1 MIDSGQKTS
10 LLIPSQLPEFVRDE
24 PSYANFVLFLQA
36 YYEWLEENDNVTD
49 RTKNILNYKDVDKTT
64 SEFLDYFTN
73 DFLSYFPK
81 EMLADEKKVIKIAK
95 ELYQSKGTPAS
106 YQFLFKVLYGTE
118 VDFFYTKDAVLKA
131 SAGKW
136 YVAKSL
142 KLSSTNSNFLNIQN
156 LRVFGETTKSIAT
169 VETSVLAGTKTEV
182 FISNIER
189 LFQSGEFIRVVD
201 SNNQDVLFDG
211 QTLRAKVV
219 GQISQIKIDPNNRGL
234 LYQPGDPVVVYGGL
248 NSEEGIGA
256 TATVGTTTT
265 GSIQRVSTLN
275 GGFGYR
281 VNPYGKV
288 SVTNAPGAIL
298 EIGSLS
304 PSSANAANATYVP
317 IDYIGKKYL
326 TTIGAA
332 NYVFSN
338 VATSNANTTLAN
350 AFTFTSFA
358 TYPISSVLVKNG
370 GGGISITPVVFA
382 NSSYYSEDDAVLGD
396 LASLGILAP
405 IQIVSS
411 GTYYRANDRIDILGG
426 SGYGAYANVTS
437 VGANG
442 EILTVSYVYPQ
453 SDTPHHY
460 PLGGMGYRLQGLP
473 TANVVSANATAS
485 GASLYVPGILGA
497 GAEFGVS
504 VDRAGSI
511 TTINIQNYGED
522 YISTPNVSLKVQD
535 IVVSNVALTNIPQT
549 GDIVYQGTDFANSS
563 YKAIVSEVN
572 ITTPYA
578 DPTQSIWTVR
588 VYNYNAIPSK
598 TLSLK
603 VVEGYQNYDKSEF
616 ENDKNIIMSVSGVT
630 TYGDGTAKATAIFLN
645 GLTISEGQY
654 LDTAGQ
660 LSSYDVLESEIYNNF
675 TYEITLEKEIAKYRE
690 ILLNLLHPTG
700 MKVLGKYALKS
711 NTAHDFTAYNLLEAG
726 HTLGYYTGTTGSYA
740 TMTSNWTNQSNNVVN
755 LYALAGAN
763 SQTFIASN
771 SSITLTTANGVVVH
785 SEVANVNHTSV
796 TTGGPTTY
804 SVHTDWNSDFSF
816 ILKARD
822 SANTGNN
829 PFVLQIS
836 STGDWS
842 ANSLNNVLSL
852 LTTGSVV
859 SIVINDPFH
868 TSVPTTSQ
876 NITFTSDWTTG
887 GTPKANVNLQYPAG
901 VNISSTF
908 GVPIQSINITI
919 PVVTT
924 NTDTVILRDN
934 VWTTFANVAY
944 VKANSGTNIINITSL
959 TNSYN
964 IVNNGVYSNTAY
976 PLKDIVY
983 AGDYVLVANNTEKQV
998 QSVNYT
1004 SGIIYLNGNLS
1015 SSSNSLMS
1023 IRRTIST
1030 NIVRID
1036 QFLET

>member
-1 MIDSGQKTS
+1 MIVSGQNTS
-10 LLIPSQLPEFVRDE
+10 ILIPSQLPEFVRDE
-24 PSYANFVLFLQA
+24 PSYANFVLFVQA

-49 RTKNILNYKDVDKTT
+49 RTKNLLNYKDIDKTT
-64 SEFLDYFTN
+64 SKFLDYYTN

-81 EMLADEKKVIKIAK
+81 ELLADEKKVIKIAK

-106 YQFLFKVLYGTE
+106 YQFLFKVLYGTD

-142 KLSSTNSNFLNIQN
+142 KLATDNPNFLNIQN

-169 VETSVLAGTKTEV
+169 VETSVMSGAKIEI

-189 LFQSGEFIRVVD
+189 LFQSGEFIRVID
-201 SNNQDVLFDG
+201 NNNQDVLFG
-211 QTLRAKVV
+211 GEPLRAKVV

-234 LYQPGDPVVVYGGL
+234 LYKPGDPVVVYGGL
-248 NSEEGIGA
+248 NSTEGVGA
-256 TATVGTTTT
+256 SATVGTTTT

-288 SVTNAPGAIL
+288 SVTNALGAIL
-298 EIGSLS
+298 EIGGLS

-370 GGGISITPVVFA
+370 GGGISITPVVSA

-411 GTYYRANDRIDILGG
+411 GTYYRANDRINIVGG
-426 SGYGAYANVTS
+426 TGYGAYANVTS

-485 GASLYVPGILGA
+485 GASLSITGILGA

-535 IVVSNVALTNIPQT
+535 IVVSNVALTNIPQA

-563 YKAIVSEVN
+563 YKAAISEVN

-603 VVEGYQNYDKSEF
+603 V
-616 ENDKNIIMSVSGVT
+616 NDKNIIMPVSGVI
-630 TYGDGTAKATAIFLN
+630 TYGDGTAKATAKFLN

-660 LSSYDVLESEIYNNF
+660 LSAYDVLESEIYNNF
-675 TYEITLEKEIAKYRE
+675 TYEITLEKEIAKYRD

-700 MKVLGKYALKS
+700 MRVLGRYALKS
-711 NTAHDFTAYNLLEAG
+711 NSSHDFNLYNLLESG

-740 TMTSNWTNQSNNVVN
+740 TMTTDWTNQSNNIIN

-763 SQTFIASN
+763 IESFMSTN
-771 SSITLTTANGVVVH
+771 SSITLTTANGFVIH
-785 SEVANVNHTSV
+785 SEVVNVQN
-796 TTGGPTTY
+796 G
-804 SVHTDWNSDFSF
+804 
-816 ILKARD
+816 
-822 SANTGNN
+822 SANT
-829 PFVLQIS
+829 
-836 STGDWS
+836 
-842 ANSLNNVLSL
+842 
-852 LTTGSVV
+852 
-859 SIVINDPFH
+859 
-868 TSVPTTSQ
+868 
-876 NITFTSDWTTG
+876 
-887 GTPKANVNLQYPAG
+887 
-901 VNISSTF
+901 
-908 GVPIQSINITI
+908 
-919 PVVTT
+919 VT
-924 NTDTVILRDN
+924 LKDN

-944 VKANSGTNIINITSL
+944 VTANSGTNIINITSL
-959 TNSYN
+959 TGSYD
-964 IVNNGVYSNTAY
+964 IINNGTYSNTAY

-998 QSVNYT
+998 QNVNYT
-1004 SGIIYLNGNLS
+1004 SGIIYLNGNLTS
-1015 SSSNSLMS
+1015 PANSLMS
-1023 IRRTIST
+1023 VRRTIST
-1030 NIVRID
+1030 NLVRID
-1036 QFLET
+1036 GFLGTVYYPSLTDELGNVLTTEDDLVILLG

>member
-142 KLSSTNSNFLNIQN
+142 KLSTTNLNFLNIQN
-156 LRVFGETTKSIAT
+156 LRVFGETSKSLAT
-169 VETSVLAGTKTEV
+169 IETSVVSGTKIEV

-189 LFQSGEFIRVVD
+189 LFQSGEFVRVVD
-201 SNNQDVLFDG
+201 GNNQDVLFDG
-211 QTLRAKVV
+211 EPLRAKVV

-234 LYQPGDPVVVYGGL
+234 LYQTGDPVIVYGGL
-248 NSEEGIGA
+248 NSSQGIGA
-256 TATVGTTTT
+256 SATVGTTTT
-265 GSIQRVSTLN
+265 GSIQRVSVIN

-281 VNPYGKV
+281 DDPYGKL
-288 SVTNAPGAIL
+288 SVTNALGAIL
-298 EIGSLS
+298 KIGSLS
-304 PSSANAANATYVP
+304 PTTANTANATYIP

-338 VATSNANTTLAN
+338 IATSNANTTLAN
-350 AFTFTSFA
+350 AFSFTSFV
-358 TYPISSVLVKNG
+358 TYPISSVLVTNG
-370 GGGISITPVVFA
+370 GGGISQTPVVTA
-382 NSSYYSEDDAVLGD
+382 NSTYVTEDSANCIPD

-405 IQIVSS
+405 IQIVSG
-411 GTYYRANDRIDILGG
+411 GTYYRANDKINIVGG
-426 SGYGAYANVTS
+426 SGYGAYANVMS
-437 VGANG
+437 VDANG
-442 EILTVSYVYPQ
+442 QILTVSYVYPPA
-453 SDTPHHY
+453 DVPHHY
-460 PLGGMGYRLQGLP
+460 PLGGMGYRLNLLP
-473 TANVVSANATAS
+473 IANVVSSNVTAN

-511 TTINIQNYGED
+511 STINIENYGED
-522 YISTPNVSLKVQD
+522 YIATPNISLKVQD
-535 IVVSNVALTNIPQT
+535 IVVSNIALTSIPQT

-563 YKAIVSEVN
+563 YKATISSST

-603 VVEGYQNYDKSEF
+603 VH
-616 ENDKNIIMSVSGVT
+616 DKNIVMPVTSVK

-675 TYEITLEKEIAKYRE
+675 TYEITLEKEIAKYRD

-700 MKVLGKYALKS
+700 MKVLGKYAVKS
-711 NTAHDFTAYNLLEAG
+711 NTAHNFTAYNLLESG

-740 TMTSNWTNQSNNVVN
+740 TMTTNWTNQSNNIIN

-763 SQTFIASN
+763 IESFIATN
-771 SSITLTTANGVVVH
+771 GSITLTTANGFVIH
-785 SEVANVNHTSV
+785 SEVANVK
-796 TTGGPTTY
+796 GG
-804 SVHTDWNSDFSF
+804 
-816 ILKARD
+816 
-822 SANTGNN
+822 SANT
-829 PFVLQIS
+829 
-836 STGDWS
+836 
-842 ANSLNNVLSL
+842 
-852 LTTGSVV
+852 
-859 SIVINDPFH
+859 
-868 TSVPTTSQ
+868 
-876 NITFTSDWTTG
+876 
-887 GTPKANVNLQYPAG
+887 
-901 VNISSTF
+901 
-908 GVPIQSINITI
+908 
-919 PVVTT
+919 VT
-924 NTDTVILRDN
+924 LKDN

-944 VKANSGTNIINITSL
+944 VTANSGTNIINITSL

-1004 SGIIYLNGNLS
+1004 SGIIYLNGNLTS
-1015 SSSNSLMS
+1015 PANSLMS
-1023 IRRTIST
+1023 VRRTIST
-1030 NIVRID
+1030 NLVRID
-1036 QFLET
+1036 GFLGTVYYPSLTDELGNVLTTEDDLVILLG

>member
-24 PSYANFVLFLQA
+24 PSYANFVLFVQA
-36 YYEWLEENDNVTD
+36 YYEWLEENGNVTD
-49 RTKNILNYKDVDKTT
+49 RTKNILNYKDVDNTT

-81 EMLADEKKVIKIAK
+81 EILADEKKVIKIAK

-106 YQFLFKVLYGTE
+106 YQFLFKVLYGTD

-142 KLSSTNSNFLNIQN
+142 KLLTDNPNFLNIQN

-169 VETSVLAGTKTEV
+169 IEASVISGTKTEV

-189 LFQSGEFIRVVD
+189 LFQSGEFIRIVD
-201 SNNQDVLFDG
+201 SNNQNVLFDG
-211 QTLRAKVV
+211 EPLRAKLV

-248 NSEEGIGA
+248 NSNTGIGA
-256 TATVGTTTT
+256 TATVGATTK
-265 GSIQRVSTLN
+265 GSIQRISVTN

-281 VNPYGKV
+281 LDPYTKI
-288 SVTNAPGAIL
+288 SLTNAPGAMVHVA
-298 EIGSLS
+298 SLS
-304 PSSANAANATYVP
+304 PVAANATYIP

-338 VATSNANTTLAN
+338 IATSNANTSLIN
-350 AFTFTSFA
+350 AFSFTSFT
-358 TYPISSVLVKNG
+358 TYPISSVLVDNG
-370 GGGISITPVVFA
+370 GGGISLPPVVSA
-382 NSSYYSEDDAVLGD
+382 NSTYYSEDNAVLGD
-396 LASLGILAP
+396 LVNLGILAP

-411 GTYYRANDRIDILGG
+411 GTYYRANDKIDIVGG
-426 SGYGAYANVTS
+426 TGYGAYANVTS

-453 SDTPHHY
+453 GDTPHHY
-460 PLGGMGYRLQGLP
+460 PLGGMGYRLELLP
-473 TANVVSANATAS
+473 TANVISSNVTAN

-497 GAEFGVS
+497 GAEFGIS
-504 VDRAGSI
+504 VDRVGSI

-522 YISTPNVSLKVQD
+522 YIATPNVSLKVQD
-535 IVVSNVALTNIPQT
+535 IVVSNVSLTNIPQT
-549 GDIVYQGTDFANSS
+549 GDIVYQGVDFANSS
-563 YKAIVSEVN
+563 YKATVSETN

-578 DPTQSIWTVR
+578 NPIDSIWTVR

-603 VVEGYQNYDKSEF
+603 V
-616 ENDKNIIMSVSGVT
+616 NDKNITMPVNDVV
-630 TYGDGTAKATAIFLN
+630 TYGDGAAKATASFLN

-660 LSSYDVLESEIYNNF
+660 LSSYDVLESEIYNNY
-675 TYEITLEKEIAKYRE
+675 TYEITLEKEIAKYRD

-700 MKVLGKYALKS
+700 MKVLGRYALKS
-711 NTAHDFTAYNLLEAG
+711 NTAHNFTAFNLLETG

-740 TMTSNWTNQSNNVVN
+740 TMTTDWTNQSNNVIN

-763 SQTFIASN
+763 IKTFIATGG
-771 SSITLTTANGVVVH
+771 SITLTTANGFIIH
-785 SEVANVNHTSV
+785 SEVIDVQN
-796 TTGGPTTY
+796 G
-804 SVHTDWNSDFSF
+804 
-816 ILKARD
+816 
-822 SANTGNN
+822 SANT
-829 PFVLQIS
+829 
-836 STGDWS
+836 
-842 ANSLNNVLSL
+842 
-852 LTTGSVV
+852 
-859 SIVINDPFH
+859 
-868 TSVPTTSQ
+868 
-876 NITFTSDWTTG
+876 
-887 GTPKANVNLQYPAG
+887 
-901 VNISSTF
+901 
-908 GVPIQSINITI
+908 
-919 PVVTT
+919 VT
-924 NTDTVILRDN
+924 LKDN

-944 VKANSGTNIINITSL
+944 IRANSGTNIINITSL

>member
-1 MIDSGQKTS
+1 MIVSGQNTS
-10 LLIPSQLPEFVRDE
+10 ILIPSQLPEFVRDE
-24 PSYANFVLFLQA
+24 PSYANFVLFVQA

-49 RTKNILNYKDVDKTT
+49 RTKNLLNYKDIDKTT
-64 SEFLDYFTN
+64 SEFLDYYTN

-81 EMLADEKKVIKIAK
+81 ELLADEKKVIKIAK

-106 YQFLFKVLYGTE
+106 YQFLFKVLYGTD

-142 KLSSTNSNFLNIQN
+142 KLATDNPNFLNIQN

-169 VETSVLAGTKTEV
+169 VETSVITGTKIEV

-211 QTLRAKVV
+211 EPLRAKVV

-234 LYQPGDPVVVYGGL
+234 LYKPGDPVVVYGGL
-248 NSEEGIGA
+248 NSAEGIGA

-265 GSIQRVSTLN
+265 GSIQRISVTN

-281 VNPYGKV
+281 VDPYAKI
-288 SVTNAPGAIL
+288 SITNALGAAAHV
-298 EIGSLS
+298 GSLS
-304 PSSANAANATYVP
+304 PASANTANATYIP
-317 IDYIGKKYL
+317 IDYIGKKSL
-326 TTIGAA
+326 ITIGAA

-338 VATSNANTTLAN
+338 IATSNANTSLIN
-350 AFTFTSFA
+350 AFSFTAFT
-358 TYPISSVLVKNG
+358 TYPISSVLVDNG
-370 GGGISITPVVFA
+370 GGGISQTPVVSA
-382 NSSYYSEDDAVLGD
+382 NSRYYSEDNAVLGN

-411 GTYYRANDRIDILGG
+411 GIYYRANDKIDIIGG
-426 SGYGAYANVTS
+426 IGYGAYANVTS

-453 SDTPHHY
+453 GDAPHHY
-460 PLGGMGYRLQGLP
+460 PLGGMGYRLGFLP
-473 TANVVSANATAS
+473 TANVVSSNVSAN

-497 GAEFGVS
+497 GAEFAVT
-504 VDRAGSI
+504 VDRVGSI
-511 TTINIQNYGED
+511 TTISIQNYGED
-522 YISTPNVSLKVQD
+522 YIATPNVSLKVQD
-535 IVVSNVALTNIPQT
+535 IVVSNVSLTNIPQT

-563 YKAIVSEVN
+563 YKATISEIN

-578 DPTQSIWTVR
+578 DPISSLWTVR
-588 VYNYNAIPSK
+588 VYNYNAIPS
-598 TLSLK
+598 TTSPLK
-603 VVEGYQNYDKSEF
+603 VYN
-616 ENDKNIIMSVSGVT
+616 KNITMPINTVT
-630 TYGDGTAKATAIFLN
+630 TYGDGTAKATAKFLN

-700 MKVLGKYALKS
+700 MRLLGKYALKS
-711 NTAHDFTAYNLLEAG
+711 NTSTNFTAFNLLEAG
-726 HTLGYYTGTTGSYA
+726 HTLGFYTGDAGSYA
-740 TMTSNWTNQSNNVVN
+740 TMISDWTNQSNNIIN

-771 SSITLTTANGVVVH
+771 SSITLTTANGVVIH
-785 SEVANVNHTSV
+785 SEVANVRHVDSGSTTFACPSFVSV
-796 TTGGPTTY
+796 TPAGSLGSYTLTFDLTGYPASISTIFGLAVGTILTVVTGTSITPGDTFTTTSAFTLISGSTYRASVTY
-804 SVHTDWNSDFSF
+804 SGLGWGGGVTIGSMS
-816 ILKARD
+816 
-822 SANTGNN
+822 
-829 PFVLQIS
+829 
-836 STGDWS
+836 
-842 ANSLNNVLSL
+842 
-852 LTTGSVV
+852 LTTVVVATDSV
-859 SIVINDPFH
+859 
-868 TSVPTTSQ
+868 TL
-876 NITFTSDWTTG
+876 
-887 GTPKANVNLQYPAG
+887 K
-901 VNISSTF
+901 
-908 GVPIQSINITI
+908 
-919 PVVTT
+919 
-924 NTDTVILRDN
+924 DN

-944 VKANSGTNIINITSL
+944 VTANSGTNIINITSL
-959 TNSYN
+959 TNSYD
-964 IVNNGVYSNTAY
+964 IINNGVYSNTAY

-1015 SSSNSLMS
+1015 SPANSLMS
-1023 IRRTIST
+1023 VRRTIST

-1036 QFLET
+1036 GFLGTVYYPSLTDELGNILTTEDGSYILLG

>member
-24 PSYANFVLFLQA
+24 PSYANFVLFVQA
-36 YYEWLEENDNVTD
+36 YYEWLEENDNITD

-81 EMLADEKKVIKIAK
+81 EILADEKKVIKIAK

-106 YQFLFKVLYGTE
+106 YQFLFKVLYGTD

-142 KLSSTNSNFLNIQN
+142 KLASDDPNFLNITN

-169 VETSVLAGTKTEV
+169 VEASVLAGAKTEV

-189 LFQSGEFIRVVD
+189 LFQSGEIIRVVD
-201 SNNQDVLFDG
+201 SNNQDVLFNG
-211 QTLRAKVV
+211 QPLRAKLV

-234 LYQPGDPVVVYGGL
+234 LYQPGDPVIVYGGL
-248 NSEEGIGA
+248 NSNTGIGA
-256 TATVGTTTT
+256 TATVGETTA
-265 GSIQRVSTLN
+265 GSIQRVSVTN

-281 VNPYGKV
+281 LDPYGKILI
-288 SVTNAPGAIL
+288 TNAPGAIAH
-298 EIGSLS
+298 IAGLS
-304 PSSANAANATYVP
+304 PVSANTANATYIP

-326 TTIGAA
+326 TTIGAS

-338 VATSNANTTLAN
+338 IATSNANTSLIN
-350 AFTFTSFA
+350 AFSFTAFT
-358 TYPISSVLVKNG
+358 TYPISSVLVDNG
-370 GGGISITPVVFA
+370 GGGISQTPVVTA
-382 NSSYYSEDDAVLGD
+382 NSIYYSEDNAVLGD

-411 GTYYRANDRIDILGG
+411 GTYYKANDRIDIVGG
-426 SGYGAYANVTS
+426 TGYGAYANVTS

-442 EILTVSYVYPQ
+442 QILTTSYVYPQ
-453 SDTPHHY
+453 RDAPHHY
-460 PLGGMGYRLQGLP
+460 PLGGMGYRLEFLP
-473 TANVVSANATAS
+473 TANVVSSNATAT
-485 GASLYVPGILGA
+485 GASLSIPGILGA
-497 GAEFGVS
+497 GAAFEVA
-504 VDRAGSI
+504 VDRVGSI

-522 YISTPNVSLKVQD
+522 YVAKPNVSLKVQD
-535 IVVSNVALTNIPQT
+535 IVVSNVSLINIPQS
-549 GDIVYQGTDFANSS
+549 GDIVYQGTNFANSS
-563 YKAIVSEVN
+563 YRATISEAN

-578 DPTQSIWTVR
+578 NPAQSLWTVR
-588 VYNYNAIPSK
+588 AYNYNAIPSK
-598 TLSLK
+598 TLPLK
-603 VVEGYQNYDKSEF
+603 VN
-616 ENDKNIIMSVSGVT
+616 NKNITMPVSDIT
-630 TYGDGTAKATAIFLN
+630 TYGDGTAKATATFLN
-645 GLTISEGQY
+645 GLTISGGQY
-654 LDTAGQ
+654 LDTTGQ

-675 TYEITLEKEIAKYRE
+675 TYEITLEKEIEKYRE

-700 MKVLGKYALKS
+700 MRVLGKYALKS
-711 NTAHDFTAYNLLEAG
+711 NTSHNFVVDNLLETG

-740 TMTSNWTNQSNNVVN
+740 TMTTDWTNQSNNIIN
-755 LYALAGAN
+755 FYTLAGAN
-763 SQTFIASN
+763 IKSFITTN
-771 SSITLTTANGVVVH
+771 SSITLTTANGFIIH
-785 SEVANVNHTSV
+785 SGVINVK
-796 TTGGPTTY
+796 TG
-804 SVHTDWNSDFSF
+804 
-816 ILKARD
+816 
-822 SANTGNN
+822 SANT
-829 PFVLQIS
+829 
-836 STGDWS
+836 
-842 ANSLNNVLSL
+842 
-852 LTTGSVV
+852 
-859 SIVINDPFH
+859 
-868 TSVPTTSQ
+868 
-876 NITFTSDWTTG
+876 
-887 GTPKANVNLQYPAG
+887 
-901 VNISSTF
+901 
-908 GVPIQSINITI
+908 
-919 PVVTT
+919 VT
-924 NTDTVILRDN
+924 LKDN

-944 VKANSGTNIINITSL
+944 ITANSGTNIINITSL

-964 IVNNGVYSNTAY
+964 IINNGTYSNTAY

>member
-36 YYEWLEENDNVTD
+36 YYEWLEENGNVTD
-49 RTKNILNYKDVDKTT
+49 RTKNLLDYKDVDKTT

-81 EMLADEKKVIKIAK
+81 EILADEKKVIKIAK

-106 YQFLFKVLYGTE
+106 YQFLFKVLYGTD
-118 VDFFYTKDAVLKA
+118 VDFFYTKDAILKA

-142 KLSSTNSNFLNIQN
+142 KLSTDNLNFLNIEN

-169 VETSVLAGTKTEV
+169 VETSVVAGTKIEV

-189 LFQSGEFIRVVD
+189 LFQSGEFVRVVD

-211 QTLRAKVV
+211 APLRAKVV

-234 LYQPGDPVVVYGGL
+234 LYQPGDPVIVYGGL
-248 NSEEGIGA
+248 TSDQGIGA
-256 TATVGTTTT
+256 EATVGTTTT
-265 GSIQRVSTLN
+265 GSIQRVSVSN

-281 VNPYGKV
+281 VDPYGKV

-298 EIGSLS
+298 KIGGLS
-304 PSSANAANATYVP
+304 PTLANTANATYIPV
-317 IDYIGKKYL
+317 DYIGKKYL

-338 VATSNANTTLAN
+338 IATSNANTSLIN
-350 AFTFTSFA
+350 AFSFTAFT
-358 TYPISSVLVKNG
+358 TYPISSVLVDNG
-370 GGGISITPVVFA
+370 GGGIYQTPVVTA
-382 NSSYYSEDDAVLGD
+382 NSLYYSEDNAVLGD

-411 GTYYRANDRIDILGG
+411 GTYYRANDKIDIVGG
-426 SGYGAYANVTS
+426 TGYGAYANVTS

-442 EILTVSYVYPQ
+442 QILTVSYVYPQ
-453 SDTPHHY
+453 RDAPHHY
-460 PLGGMGYRLQGLP
+460 PLGGMGYRLEFLP
-473 TANVVSANATAS
+473 TANVVSSNATAS

-522 YISTPNVSLKVQD
+522 YIATPNVSLKVQD
-535 IVVSNVALTNIPQT
+535 ISVSNVSLTNIPQT

-563 YKAIVSEVN
+563 YKSTVSEAT

-598 TLSLK
+598 TLTLK
-603 VVEGYQNYDKSEF
+603 VN
-616 ENDKNIIMSVSGVT
+616 NKNIVMPVNDIT
-630 TYGDGTAKATAIFLN
+630 TYGDGSAKATAKFLN

-675 TYEITLEKEIAKYRE
+675 TYEITLEKEIAKYRN
-690 ILLNLLHPTG
+690 ILLDLLHPTG
-700 MKVLGKYALKS
+700 MKVLGRYALKS
-711 NTAHDFTAYNLLEAG
+711 NTSLNITAFNLLEAG
-726 HTLGYYTGTTGSYA
+726 HTLGFYTGDTGSYA
-740 TMTSNWTNQSNNVVN
+740 TMMSSWTNQSNNIIN
-755 LYALAGAN
+755 FYALAG
-763 SQTFIASN
+763 SN
-771 SSITLTTANGVVVH
+771 LQQIIVPGDSVTLTTANGFTVH
-785 SEVANVNHTSV
+785 SEVVNVQS
-796 TTGGPTTY
+796 G
-804 SVHTDWNSDFSF
+804 
-816 ILKARD
+816 
-822 SANTGNN
+822 SANT
-829 PFVLQIS
+829 
-836 STGDWS
+836 
-842 ANSLNNVLSL
+842 
-852 LTTGSVV
+852 
-859 SIVINDPFH
+859 
-868 TSVPTTSQ
+868 
-876 NITFTSDWTTG
+876 
-887 GTPKANVNLQYPAG
+887 
-901 VNISSTF
+901 
-908 GVPIQSINITI
+908 
-919 PVVTT
+919 VT
-924 NTDTVILRDN
+924 LKDN

-944 VKANSGTNIINITSL
+944 ITASSGTNIINIASL
-959 TNSYN
+959 TNSYD
-964 IVNNGVYSNTAY
+964 IINNGTYSNTAY

>member
-24 PSYANFVLFLQA
+24 PSYANFVLFVQA
-36 YYEWLEENDNVTD
+36 YYEWLEENGNVTD

-81 EMLADEKKVIKIAK
+81 EILADEKKVIKIAK

-106 YQFLFKVLYGTE
+106 YQFLFKVLYGTD
-118 VDFFYTKDAVLKA
+118 VDFFYTKDVVLKA

-142 KLSSTNSNFLNIQN
+142 KLATTDKKWLTLTKQN
-156 LRVFGETTKSIAT
+156 GSFRVFGETTKSIAT
-169 VETSVLAGTKTEV
+169 VEASVLAGAKTEV

-189 LFQSGEFIRVVD
+189 LFQSGEIIRVID
-201 SNNQDVLFDG
+201 SNNQDVLFNG
-211 QTLRAKVV
+211 QPLKAKLV

-234 LYQPGDPVVVYGGL
+234 LYQSGDPVVVYGGL
-248 NSEEGIGA
+248 NSNTGIGA
-256 TATVGTTTT
+256 TATVGETTL
-265 GSIQRVSTLN
+265 GSIQRLSVTN

-281 VNPYGKV
+281 LDPYGKILI
-288 SVTNAPGAIL
+288 TNAPGAAAHIA
-298 EIGSLS
+298 GLS
-304 PSSANAANATYVP
+304 PVSANTANATYIP

-338 VATSNANTTLAN
+338 IATSNANTSLIN
-350 AFTFTSFA
+350 AFSFTAFT
-358 TYPISSVLVKNG
+358 TYPISSVLVDNG
-370 GGGISITPVVFA
+370 GGGISQTPVVTA
-382 NSSYYSEDDAVLGD
+382 NSIYYSEDNAVLGD

-411 GTYYRANDRIDILGG
+411 GTYYKANDRIDIVGG
-426 SGYGAYANVTS
+426 TGYGAYANVTS

-442 EILTVSYVYPQ
+442 QILTTSYVYPQ
-453 SDTPHHY
+453 RDAPHHY
-460 PLGGMGYRLQGLP
+460 PLGGMGYRLEFLP
-473 TANVVSANATAS
+473 TTNVVSSNATAN
-485 GASLYVPGILGA
+485 GASLSIPGILGS
-497 GAEFGVS
+497 GASFGLEP
-504 VDRAGSI
+504 DRIGGI
-511 TTINIQNYGED
+511 TTINIQTYGED
-522 YISTPNVSLKVQD
+522 YIATPNVSLKVQD
-535 IVVSNVALTNIPQT
+535 IVVSNVSLINIPQS
-549 GDIVYQGTDFANSS
+549 GDIVYQGTNFANSS
-563 YKAIVSEVN
+563 YRATISEAN

-578 DPTQSIWTVR
+578 NPAQSLWTVR
-588 VYNYNAIPSK
+588 AYNYNAIPSK
-598 TLSLK
+598 TLPLK
-603 VVEGYQNYDKSEF
+603 VN
-616 ENDKNIIMSVSGVT
+616 NKNITMPVSDIT
-630 TYGDGTAKATAIFLN
+630 TYGDGTAKATATFLN
-645 GLTISEGQY
+645 GLTISGGQY
-654 LDTAGQ
+654 LDTTGQ

-700 MKVLGKYALKS
+700 MKVLGRYALKS
-711 NTAHDFTAYNLLEAG
+711 NTVHDFTASSLLEAG
-726 HTLGYYTGTTGSYA
+726 QPLSHYTQTTGSYA
-740 TMTSNWTNQSNNVVN
+740 TMTSNWTNQSNNIIN
-755 LYALAGAN
+755 FYTLAGAN
-763 SQTFIASN
+763 IKSFITTN
-771 SSITLTTANGVVVH
+771 SSITLTTANGFIIH
-785 SEVANVNHTSV
+785 SGVINVK
-796 TTGGPTTY
+796 TG
-804 SVHTDWNSDFSF
+804 
-816 ILKARD
+816 
-822 SANTGNN
+822 SANT
-829 PFVLQIS
+829 
-836 STGDWS
+836 
-842 ANSLNNVLSL
+842 
-852 LTTGSVV
+852 
-859 SIVINDPFH
+859 
-868 TSVPTTSQ
+868 
-876 NITFTSDWTTG
+876 
-887 GTPKANVNLQYPAG
+887 
-901 VNISSTF
+901 
-908 GVPIQSINITI
+908 
-919 PVVTT
+919 VT
-924 NTDTVILRDN
+924 LKDN

-944 VKANSGTNIINITSL
+944 ITANSGTNIINITSL

-964 IVNNGVYSNTAY
+964 IINNGTYSNTAY